1 MRINLA
7 NHRETFLPWIQTSPF
22 ASLHAKSLSITQERL
37 PTEGVE
43 QSASLLHLDYGKTLD
58 SHLMSEDPFYALHEI
73 FIVCATSEMQFL
85 NVLESKITIDATRE
99 FGPDLNV
106 SPTNMMY
113 FQNLLE
119 CHADMLQG
127 SIEAIIYQ
135 DAAWWSRPT
144 DSSLRQKSATA
155 TKSLL
160 QDYEALFRRTQIL
173 SDRCKSRLN
182 ILMNRAGIVESNKAI
197 EQTKEVT
204 KLTRLAFV
212 FTPLSFTATF
222 FGMNLGPFSDRPKYG
237 LWLFFAV
244 SVPLVGFLLI
254 LMTWSISR
262 LFWSIVRFEKQEK
275 RKHV

>member
-1 MRINLA
+1 M
-7 NHRETFLPWIQTSPF
+7 
-22 ASLHAKSLSITQERL
+22 
-37 PTEGVE
+37 E

-58 SHLMSEDPFYALHEI
+58 GQLMSEDPFYALHEI
-73 FIVCATSEMQFL
+73 FTICATSEMQFL

-99 FGPDLNV
+99 LGPDLNV
-106 SPTNMMY
+106 SPANMMY

-119 CHADMLQG
+119 RHADMLQG
-127 SIEAIIYQ
+127 SITSIKCQ
-135 DAAWWSRPT
+135 DASWWPRPN
-144 DSSLRQKSATA
+144 DSILRQKSSTA

-160 QDYEALFRRTQIL
+160 QDYEALVKRTRIL

-222 FGMNLGPFSDRPKYG
+222 FGMNLGPFAAPPKYG

-244 SVPLVGFLLI
+244 SAPLVSFLLI
-254 LMTWSISR
+254 LMTWSISG
-262 LFWSIVRFEKQEK
+262 LFWRIVRPEKQEK
-275 RKHV
+275 TKHL